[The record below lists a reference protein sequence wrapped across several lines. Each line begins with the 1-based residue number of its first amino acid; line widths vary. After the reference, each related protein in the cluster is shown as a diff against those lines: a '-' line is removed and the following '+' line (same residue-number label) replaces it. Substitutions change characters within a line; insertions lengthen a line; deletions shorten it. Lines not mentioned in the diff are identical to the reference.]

1 MKVPPSQVLVLRTPD
16 STVFLGPLG
25 AWGMSELGSV
35 AVLDKPFE
43 DLNDRLALGTLETLK
58 GDSWQ
63 VARLRTYLAGPA
75 ITGYGSVTVRTTRH
89 DMAHVFRNLRTHLR
103 AHRLRAVV
111 IRNHER
117 VVAPSAAQRD
127 AAGAPRSPGAA
138 SAGPQV
144 ARPSQPG
151 LPSTLLQG
159 GSLPASRPQANVA
172 GWSTLDRLMALLH
185 DTLPLL
191 GPSLRAHVE
200 AMTSTEA
207 IAHMLAGMALMAGL
221 QAVPVVGEAADAA
234 FLGMAYA
241 YAGWDGLRAIV
252 HLVEA
257 VQAAVRA
264 RSEAE
269 IAAAAPGA
277 ADALVTLGGAFLDAV
292 ALKMAKRSTS
302 GGGKDVVAEGSS
314 QPPQVNAQRG
324 AGIGRK
330 TSPANTSTVY
340 HVTSSP
346 GAAQGVLGGINP
358 DFLNPNSRF
367 GRAFYVAEQP
377 DTTLAELAHHNVD
390 PSTAI
395 RFSTNNDAMNVL
407 DLTDPETA
415 AAWNYTG
422 GPITPATQEMGTQAS
437 TQGYN
442 AIRFYS
448 ERAPGTANYAI
459 LDDYNEI
466 LIPVAVSPAKP

>member
-1 MKVPPSQVLVLRTPD
+1 MKAPPSQVLVLRTPD

-25 AWGMSELGSV
+25 SWGMFDLGSV

-43 DLNDRLALGTLETLK
+43 DLNDRQALGTLEALK
-58 GDSWQ
+58 RDDWQ
-63 VARLRTYLAGPA
+63 VAKLRDYLAGPA

-89 DMAHVFRNLRTHLR
+89 DTGHVFQSLRTHLR
-103 AHRLRAVV
+103 ARRLRAVV

-117 VVAPSAAQRD
+117 SVAPSVAQRG
-127 AAGAPRSPGAA
+127 AAGAQPSSGAA

-144 ARPSQPG
+144 ARPLQPG
-151 LPSTLLQG
+151 LLGTLPQG
-159 GSLPASRPQANVA
+159 GGLPTSRPPANVA
-172 GWSTLDRLMALLH
+172 GWSMLDRLMALLH

-191 GPSLRAHVE
+191 GPSLRSHIE

-207 IAHMLAGMALMAGL
+207 VAHLLAGMALMAGL
-221 QAVPVVGEAADAA
+221 QAVPVVGEAADAV
-234 FLGMAYA
+234 FLGIAYA
-241 YAGWDGLRAIV
+241 YAGWDGLRAVV

-257 VQAAVRA
+257 VQAAVKA

-292 ALKMAKRSTS
+292 ALRMAKRSTS
-302 GGGKDVVAEGSS
+302 GGGKDMAAEGSS
-314 QPPQVNAQRG
+314 QPPQANAQRG

-330 TSPANTSTVY
+330 TSPASTSTVY

-422 GPITPATQEMGTQAS
+422 GPITPATQQMGTQAS
-437 TQGYN
+437 AQGYN

-448 ERAPGTANYAI
+448 ERAPGTVNYAI
-459 LDDYNEI
+459 LDDYNDI
-466 LIPVAVSPAKP
+466 LTPIAVSPAKP